1 MAKNPI
7 KATGTKKGVLK
18 YKGSKRKRSAIEIF
32 DPFFKIFE
40 SELIT
45 YAKIPRT
52 KPFALLGSNKCTIIN
67 YLN

>member
-18 YKGSKRKRSAIEIF
+18 YKGSKRKRIAIEIF

-40 SELIT
+40 SALIT

-52 KPFALLGSNKCTIIN
+52 KSFTLLGSNKCTVNN
-67 YLN
+67 YFN